1 MQLMS
6 NKKIAYV
13 LTIFAYCNVDIWE
26 DYHAQKKILDM
37 SVYDEMYHFVNEK
50 LSIFLPYM
58 KYLRMEVEEWLNQGS
73 TISKE
78 EHSNMFV
85 FVLISRSNHEWIP
98 ARTVNEPICYD
109 LTEYMLNGRFK
120 AACENGEQLDN
131 NVIKQIN
138 VDVHN
143 RVYTLIESGRI

>member
-13 LTIFAYCNVDIWE
+13 LTIFTYRNVDIWE

-37 SVYDEMYHFVNEK
+37 SVYDEMYHSVNEK

-78 EHSNMFV
+78 EHSNMFA

-98 ARTVNEPICYD
+98 ARTVN
-109 LTEYMLNGRFK
+109 
-120 AACENGEQLDN
+120 
-131 NVIKQIN
+131 
-138 VDVHN
+138 
-143 RVYTLIESGRI
+143 